1 MSLSSFFYAACLGCA
16 VGSAYGAEGFSSRNG
31 AAGGVSSLSGLWA
44 QSYGARPGKVHLYR
58 NDTNPWLQEFNVS
71 LRAQYQAAAV
81 SPNGS
86 GMYPGSHGRTEE
98 WRRLRLGWN
107 ARMFRDLK
115 VTNIWNMGGV
125 DGLGYEKEGRWH
137 GHRMT
142 RGNLYEAN
150 LEYSL
155 PDATVG
161 VGKVLPVILAE
172 NRISSSKYKLP
183 EISAVENMLVSDS
196 SFGVWSY
203 NDEKKEPLGYYAGLW
218 SNTDERS
225 RGTWGTW
232 ESVNMSLGL
241 SARADGMLL
250 KEGRLYCDW
259 IYNWG
264 DMKDRPYDGNYT
276 GTGAR
281 NVLALY
287 YYGKQ
292 GAFELMAQ
300 AVWASRLREYSSG
313 GGVIAP
319 SGLAGLTVMPSF
331 NLTGHVQAVA
341 RYQLAF
347 GPDAVKLNKRYAS
360 LAERGG
366 NRVDCYQAVAAGL
379 NFFVYRDDPAR
390 LKIMTMA
397 EYGHSRGGRSAGFTG
412 WTFICGAYTNF

>member
-16 VGSAYGAEGFSSRNG
+16 VGSAYGAEGFSSWNGTESG
-31 AAGGVSSLSGLWA
+31 AASLSTLWA
-44 QSYGARPGKVHLYR
+44 QSYGEHPGKVHLYR
-58 NDTNPWLQEFNVS
+58 NDGNPWLQEFNVS

-81 SPNGS
+81 APNGS

-107 ARMFRDLK
+107 ARVLRNLK

-196 SFGVWSY
+196 SFGVWSC

-232 ESVNMSLGL
+232 ESANMSLGL
-241 SARADGMLL
+241 SVRADGMLL

-264 DMKDRPYDGNYT
+264 DMKGRSYDGNYT

-281 NVLALY
+281 NVLAVY

-300 AVWASRLREYSSG
+300 AVWSYRLKEYSSG
-313 GGVIAP
+313 GVMVSP
-319 SGLAGLTVMPSF
+319 SNLAGLTMMPSF
-331 NLTGHVQAVA
+331 NLTDHMQAVA
-341 RYQLAF
+341 RYQLGF
-347 GPDAVKLNKRYAS
+347 GSDAVKLNKRYAS
-360 LAERGG
+360 LAEAGG
-366 NRVDCYQAVAAGL
+366 SRVDCYQAVAAGL